1 MQKRASRRRE
11 KSFEKWGLALGA
23 LLGLHFRDAA
33 RRVYATSTTNTPHIH
48 PLLTMADPDT
58 NGTPVVNG
66 DVDMKEELPA
76 EVCLTNLNSA
86 SIV

>member
-33 RRVYATSTTNTPHIH
+33 RRVYATTMTNTPHID
-48 PLLTMADPDT
+48 PLLTMAEPDT

-86 SIV
+86 PIV

>member
-23 LLGLHFRDAA
+23 AIGLHFRDAA

-48 PLLTMADPDT
+48 LLLTMADPDT

-66 DVDMKEELPA
+66 DIDMKEELPA